1 MGPSRDGEAREEEP
15 PPLEG
20 GAPPGPDPGP
30 EPTPRLP
37 EALCRCSG
45 ERGRQT
51 GVRQGRGRGARGG
64 GDGGER
70 TRAKEGFV
78 ASGRPEVGS
87 LKPLGQKP
95 ELPCRCSGGQGRW
108 KAKWWKVEDGRR
120 PRLPCC
126 HRPIRALGDGV
137 APHRPTP
144 DSTNRLNNSMTMR
157 RTERQARR
165 AAVLALPSR
174 YRGAGGAAC
183 AHSRLHPHTTHIH
196 TAHDT

>member
-1 MGPSRDGEAREEEP
+1 MGLVPLAQHPEGREGQA
-15 PPLEG
+15 PLEG

-157 RTERQARR
+157 RTERQAR
-165 AAVLALPSR
+165 AHTHDCTHAL
-174 YRGAGGAAC
+174 
-183 AHSRLHPHTTHIH
+183 HTQH
-196 TAHDT
+196 TALSAQQKQEQHCLQARRRT